1 MLRGMFFMTSN
12 QISIFLAMTENLS
25 FSKTAEE
32 FFITQPTVSR
42 QISMLEE
49 EWGVRLFDRNKRHVS
64 ITKAGTLMAEICR
77 ENRKKLESGLNRARK
92 YKK

>member
-1 MLRGMFFMTSN
+1 MTSN

-32 FFITQPTVSR
+32 FYITQPTVSR

-49 EWGVRLFDRNKRHVS
+49 EWGIRLFDRNKRHVS
-64 ITKAGTLMAEICR
+64 LTKAGALMAEICK
-77 ENRKKLESGLNRARK
+77 ENRKKMDSGLNRARK

>member
-1 MLRGMFFMTSN
+1 MTSN

-32 FFITQPTVSR
+32 FYITQPTVSR

-64 ITKAGTLMAEICR
+64 ITKAGLLMADICK
-77 ENRKKLESGLNRARK
+77 ENRKKMENGLNRARK

>member
-1 MLRGMFFMTSN
+1 MTSN
-12 QISIFLAMTENLS
+12 QVRIFLAMTENLS

-49 EWGVRLFDRNKRHVS
+49 EWGVMLFERNKRHVS
-64 ITKAGTLMAEICR
+64 ITKAGVLMAEICK
-77 ENRKKLESGLNRARK
+77 ENIKKMESALSRAKK

>member
-1 MLRGMFFMTSN
+1 MLMTSN

-25 FSKTAEE
+25 FSKTAED

-49 EWGVRLFDRNKRHVS
+49 EWGVRLFDRNKRHVK
-64 ITKAGTLMAEICR
+64 ITKAGTLMAQVCR
-77 ENRKKLESGLNRARK
+77 ENRKKLDSSLNRARK

>member
-1 MLRGMFFMTSN
+1 MTSN

-25 FSKTAEE
+25 FSKTAED
-32 FFITQPTVSR
+32 FYITQPTVSR

-64 ITKAGTLMAEICR
+64 ITKAGILMAGICK
-77 ENRKKLESGLNRARK
+77 ENRKKLDSGLSRARK